1 MPNLNLTFTDDFRRQ
16 RTDSFMNDLDS
27 NHYYIGIGKSEGLA
41 NNDPINLHDI
51 QIFEDAKKSIA
62 SLHKLQGGNAA
73 QRLLPVNRL
82 EVGESYKGFD
92 PFVIESFDSSGNV
105 KGCLTVLD
113 DVFVLLHLS
122 HNEDPLSAIP
132 VIDAN
137 DTNFRLVESGG
148 HVFAFVGV
156 VSPQFTGVCT
166 QFDNF
171 LPVNAADP
179 SFNSTTKQILTG
191 FSIKHSGAGYSAP
204 TIDLTLYHNN
214 TTTTLQVPT
223 SDITVTSGEIVSI
236 DFSDFIE
243 TSPQNIEHVDVVIN
257 DSTGSGAVIIPIITP
272 ENGLEID
279 LYEVTPSWRVL
290 LSGSFQGHM
299 SADVFPNKPLLIPFS
314 QISVLRNPAV
324 STSQSTMNILPYF
337 ILNQNTLNISAFQQY
352 EPGEVISQDSTG
364 AKAFFDGFAE
374 VQTINGP
381 EYRVFFHQNY
391 EPQVNTVKFDGGD
404 IEIDGVQHELDSQ
417 NPVNLSELYEPSP
430 SESIVYLE
438 NLQNPI
444 ERQANQIDNIQII
457 LTF

>member
-1 MPNLNLTFTDDFRRQ
+1 MPNLNLTFTDAFRRH
-16 RTDSFMNDLDS
+16 RTDSFMNDLDT
-27 NHYYIGIGKSEGLA
+27 NDYYIGIGKSEGLA
-41 NNDPINLHDI
+41 NNNPIDLNDI

-82 EVGESYKGFD
+82 EPGVSYKGFD
-92 PFVIESFDSSGNV
+92 PFDMESFDSNGNLN
-105 KGCLTVLD
+105 GCLTVLD

-122 HNEDPLSAIP
+122 HNETPLTSIP
-132 VIDAN
+132 SISAN
-137 DTNFRLVESGG
+137 DTNYRIVTAGD
-148 HVFAFVGV
+148 HIFAFVGV

-171 LPVNAADP
+171 LPVNAADS
-179 SFNSTTKQILTG
+179 SFTSTTKQILTG
-191 FSIKHSGAGYSAP
+191 FSVKHSGSDYSSP

-214 TTTTLQVPT
+214 TTTPFQIPT
-223 SDITVTSGEIVSI
+223 SDIEFSGGEIISV

-243 TSPQNIEHVDVVIN
+243 NSPQNIEHVDVAIN
-257 DSTGSGAVIIPIITP
+257 DSTGTGAVLIPIITP

-314 QISVLRNPAV
+314 QISVLRNPEVTTA
-324 STSQSTMNILPYF
+324 QSTMNILPYF
-337 ILNQNTLNISAFQQY
+337 ILNQSNVNIQAFEQY
-352 EPGEVISQDSTG
+352 EPGAIITQDSTG

-374 VQTINGP
+374 VETTNGT

-391 EPQVNTVKFDGGD
+391 EPQVNTLNFGGGD
-404 IEIDGVQHELDSQ
+404 IEIDGIQHEIESV
-417 NPVNLSELYEPSP
+417 NPSELYEPSF

-438 NLQNPI
+438 NLENPI